1 MNSSEKTP
9 REMLQSILTRP
20 MTDGACEQL
29 HLSPG
34 TSYLAGLLLG
44 AVERALRG
52 DNAAWSAVMNFADP
66 PVIDVEDDYMDGLS
80 ASLFEMLAEQLDNQ
94 KMSGSVE

>member
-1 MNSSEKTP
+1 MDTVKQTP
-9 REMLQSILTRP
+9 REILQSILTRP

-34 TSYLAGLLLG
+34 TSYLTGLLLG

-66 PVIDVEDDYMDGLS
+66 PIIDVADDYVDGLS
-80 ASLFEMLAEQLDNQ
+80 ASLMEMIAEQLDNQ
-94 KMSGSVE
+94 NQSESVR